1 MRLVVKC
8 TNCRQRISFSKPVKD
23 RFALAKKFGQSV
35 ELSCTKCNSI
45 YNYEVNDIKAEESK
59 ITALIALV
67 TTLVASI
74 SLFIYLWPYF
84 FETSYIYAISGLI
97 GALVV
102 PSLFYQAF
110 NFSVN
115 QRVKYFN
122 SKRYG

>member
-1 MRLVVKC
+1 LKLYVKC
-8 TNCRQRISFSKPVKD
+8 TNCRQKISFSKPVKD
-23 RFALAKKFGQSV
+23 RFSLAKKFGQSIEV
-35 ELSCTKCNSI
+35 SCTKCNLI
-45 YNYEVNDIKAEESK
+45 NNYEVNAIKAEESK
-59 ITALIALV
+59 VIALIALV

-74 SLFIYLWPYF
+74 SLFICLWPYF

-97 GALVV
+97 GVLVV

-122 SKRYG
+122 SMRYG